1 MVKSLT
7 MAHRRHQG
15 ATGWVNPVEAEAPC
29 TAQAWDGS
37 WIPLSF
43 CRIPQCTRSWLPARF
58 ALIQWKRPED
68 GHPAP
73 LTCIRK
79 VQPASPAV
87 THGQWL
93 DVFIGQLAETSIFT
107 LLRGTN
113 SRSKLKQTESAWII
127 FWVISVAYTTVIKTK
142 TEESQWASHF
152 FMCFEF
158 PRLHLMINSIGK
170 VCAFSFVNLE
180 SISESQL
187 NV

>member
-1 MVKSLT
+1 
-7 MAHRRHQG
+7 MAAEFRCPSATSHNAHVAGYRHALLLYSERGLRTDTQLHWP
-15 ATGWVNPVEAEAPC
+15 ALEKFS
-29 TAQAWDGS
+29 Q
-37 WIPLSF
+37 PL
-43 CRIPQCTRSWLPARF
+43 QLW
-58 ALIQWKRPED
+58 
-68 GHPAP
+68 
-73 LTCIRK
+73 
-79 VQPASPAV
+79 